1 MRAGW
6 RVPAGLIGLSAL
18 PLVVGAV
25 RLGELA
31 GQRDAGTLPLM
42 LHIVGAMVFSLLG
55 ALQVAS
61 GVRRRWPG
69 WHRVAG
75 RMAVPGGLL
84 AGGTGVWLGVVH
96 AHGDGDGGLLGGFR
110 VVFGGGMLVFLL
122 LGFVA
127 IRRREV
133 ARHRAWMMR
142 GYAIAL
148 GAGTQA
154 VLLSAYVAIAGT
166 PAGVPR
172 ALVMGAAWVINLV
185 VAELVIRGQ
194 RRLVS

>member
-1 MRAGW
+1 M
-6 RVPAGLIGLSAL
+6 PAGLIGLSAL
-18 PLVVGAV
+18 PLVVGGV

-31 GQRDAGTLPLM
+31 GQRDADTLPLV

-75 RMAVPGGLL
+75 RVAVPGGLL
-84 AGGTGVWLGVVH
+84 AGGAGVWLGVAH
-96 AHGDGDGGLLGGFR
+96 AQGDGDGGLLGGFR
-110 VVFGGGMLVFLL
+110 VVFGGGMLVFLV
-122 LGFVA
+122 LGFIA
-127 IRRREV
+127 IRRRDLR
-133 ARHRAWMMR
+133 RHRAWMMR
-142 GYAIAL
+142 GYAVGV

-154 VLLSAYVAIAGT
+154 LLLIPYVAIAGN
-166 PAGVPR
+166 PVGVPR
-172 ALVMGAAWVINLV
+172 ALVMGGAWVLNLV
-185 VAELVIRGQ
+185 VAELAIRGQ